1 MCNIFFY
8 LQKKDKRRWIFRI
21 STQSAQQSQTKTT
34 SINIPPENLSSFNAD
49 HKHAIAIALAQA
61 HEAKAAV
68 ASVQAPV
75 EFIKVT
81 RPPSYSLKHHYAA
94 IIIQTAFRRYLV
106 SKCSCTLLHALYLL
120 S

>member
-1 MCNIFFY
+1 MLNIFFH
-8 LQKKDKRRWIFRI
+8 LQKKDKRRWLFRI
-21 STQSAQQSQTKTT
+21 PTQNAQQSQTKTAA
-34 SINIPPENLSSFNAD
+34 INIPPANLSSFNAD

-61 HEAKAAV
+61 HEAKAAA

-75 EFIKVT
+75 EYITLT

-106 SKCSCTLLHALYLL
+106 S
-120 S
+120 